1 MIFKEYNGLDLVATA
16 EQCWRDGRSCQLSRL
31 H

>member
-16 EQCWRDGRSCQLSRL
+16 EQVLERTACLVYIM
-31 H
+31 

>member
-16 EQCWRDGRSCQLSRL
+16 EQVLERWKKLSAFET
-31 H
+31 